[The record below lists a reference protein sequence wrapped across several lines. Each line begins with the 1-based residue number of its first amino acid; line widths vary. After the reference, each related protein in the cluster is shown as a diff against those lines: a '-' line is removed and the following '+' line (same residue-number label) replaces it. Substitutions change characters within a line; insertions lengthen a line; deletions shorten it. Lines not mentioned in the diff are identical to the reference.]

1 MLDADMHV
9 KSTRTSPQDCSVLHT
24 FVFPRQSCRFMPTR
38 STPSRGAVVVLLTA
52 SGESTHVQVI
62 SVDDVDNISEAG
74 VCPVSLE
81 PDVRLLEFLLPNAF
95 SSLSSK

>member
-1 MLDADMHV
+1 
-9 KSTRTSPQDCSVLHT
+9 
-24 FVFPRQSCRFMPTR
+24 MPTR

-52 SGESTHVQVI
+52 SGTSTHVQVI
-62 SVDDVDNISEAG
+62 SVDDADNISEAG

-81 PDVRLLEFLLPNAF
+81 SNVRFPSILWPNVF